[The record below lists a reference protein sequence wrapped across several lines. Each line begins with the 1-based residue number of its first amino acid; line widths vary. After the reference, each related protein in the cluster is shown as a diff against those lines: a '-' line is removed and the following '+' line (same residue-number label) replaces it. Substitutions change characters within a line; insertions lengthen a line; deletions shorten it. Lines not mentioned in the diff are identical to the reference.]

1 MISGRSLKTV
11 SILCECVCV
20 CVCVCV
26 RASAKTL
33 HVYAYENVYVPD
45 TNNLNDFILVV

>member
-1 MISGRSLKTV
+1 M

-20 CVCVCV
+20 CVC
-26 RASAKTL
+26 ASAKTL

-45 TNNLNDFILVV
+45 MNNLNYFILVVFIV